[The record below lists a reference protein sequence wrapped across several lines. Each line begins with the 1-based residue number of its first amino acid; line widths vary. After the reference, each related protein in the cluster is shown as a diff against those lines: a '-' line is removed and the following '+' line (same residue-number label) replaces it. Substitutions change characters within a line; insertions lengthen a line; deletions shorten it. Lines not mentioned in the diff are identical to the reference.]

1 MTELYNQIASNKWK
15 SYAIFLLFFLV
26 IAVLAW
32 LVIYAFGGVG
42 GAFSIGAAGAIAII
56 LALANYFLCDK
67 IALAQAR
74 ARPATREEYPHYVN
88 SVEGLAIAAGIPAP
102 KTYVIESDA
111 INAFATGR
119 NPKNAAIAVTTGALK
134 KLNRVEL
141 EGVIA
146 HEISHIKNYDIRLV
160 TIAIVMVGFVAILSD
175 LFMRGLWWGAGR
187 RDEDRGNAG
196 TVIIIVGMA
205 FAILAPIAVQLLHLA
220 LSRKREYLADATGAM
235 LTRYPE
241 GLASALEKIGR
252 DTKQLESASEA
263 TAPMYIANPFKN
275 ISLSKLLS
283 THPPLEDR
291 IARLRKM

>member
-1 MTELYNQIASNKWK
+1 LYNQIASNKWK

>member
-1 MTELYNQIASNKWK
+1 MYNQIASNKWK

>member
-1 MTELYNQIASNKWK
+1 LTELYNQIASNKWK